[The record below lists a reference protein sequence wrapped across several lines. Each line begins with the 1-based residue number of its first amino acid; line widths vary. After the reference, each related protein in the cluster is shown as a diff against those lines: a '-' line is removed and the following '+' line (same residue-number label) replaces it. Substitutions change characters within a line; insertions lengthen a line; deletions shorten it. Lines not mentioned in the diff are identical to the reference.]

1 LGTSTKLKLD
11 VAYATT
17 CSGPQCIGP
26 PAPICASKARKK
38 QKHPSQRA
46 DEPGGKMSKTVSP
59 IGQRLDRLP
68 PGKLHV
74 RLLFLVGAGM
84 FFDGFDIYLAAG
96 VLGALVREGI
106 SDVATNAWFISATFA
121 GMTLGAWLA
130 GILGDRFGRRF
141 SYQFNLAIFGL
152 ASLASA
158 FAPSIDW
165 LIAFRFLMGLG
176 LGAEIVIGYGTLTE
190 FMPPQ
195 VRGRYGALL
204 NVFTNSALFV
214 ATFGGFL
221 IIPYLGWRWM
231 FGIAGIGATII
242 WALRKNMY
250 ESPRWL
256 ESKGRLVEANRLM
269 GQIEAEAGV
278 TSPAVS
284 NIPADAPATAV
295 LKVPLRSLFKGRL
308 LPRTFT
314 GMVINVINNLI
325 THGFIT
331 WMPTFFIAE
340 GLTVTK
346 SLAFTAVMT
355 LGAPVGSLTGY
366 LLTER
371 LGRKNGTVIFSLVA
385 LVIGLIYPHVSSPI
399 AVMATGFCLVACIFI
414 LGALSIACYV
424 PELFPTEIRLRGV
437 GLCSTTG
444 RLANVGIPFLIA
456 FLYTRGGVTGV
467 LALISAG
474 LLVQAIVVWIFGA
487 ETRGLALEDVNAP
500 PELPLSDI
508 IAAAP
513 IRS

>member
-1 LGTSTKLKLD
+1 MQKRLLKRIARFPLTRRA
-11 VAYATT
+11 VHRLYAEIDAQT
-17 CSGPQCIGP
+17 CAQSCGGSVVGGACSPERCNS
-26 PAPICASKARKK
+26 ICASKARKK
-38 QKHPSQRA
+38 QRHPSQRA
-46 DEPGGKMSKTVSP
+46 DEPGGKNEQDC
-59 IGQRLDRLP
+59 IARDRLP
-68 PGKLHV
+68 PGKFHV
-74 RLLFLVGAGM
+74 RLLCLVGAGM

-231 FGIAGIGATII
+231 FGIAGVGAAII

-250 ESPRWL
+250 ELPRWL
-256 ESKGRLVEANRLM
+256 ESKGRLVEADRLM

-284 NIPADAPATAV
+284 NIPAGAPATAIV
-295 LKVPLRSLFKGRL
+295 KAPLRNLFKGRL

-371 LGRKNGTVIFSLVA
+371 LGRR
-385 LVIGLIYPHVSSPI
+385 
-399 AVMATGFCLVACIFI
+399 M
-414 LGALSIACYV
+414 
-424 PELFPTEIRLRGV
+424 ER
-437 GLCSTTG
+437 
-444 RLANVGIPFLIA
+444 
-456 FLYTRGGVTGV
+456 
-467 LALISAG
+467 
-474 LLVQAIVVWIFGA
+474 
-487 ETRGLALEDVNAP
+487 
-500 PELPLSDI
+500 
-508 IAAAP
+508 
-513 IRS
+513 